1 MIIKKMKNFKF
12 ILIILIIL
20 FQTGN
25 VLSNESIF
33 TVNNI
38 QVNKNTFKNKE
49 ELINIAF
56 KRGFEKL
63 NRKIL
68 LEKDYLKTT
77 KISLKNIKNL
87 VSHYQIVKSIDSFSN
102 NFETVNLYFKREKM
116 YDFYSQN
123 NIKYSDVS
131 GKILKILPVLLLNDE
146 IFIYDNN
153 FFYDNWMNDL
163 KDNESKNIEYIF
175 PVENLETIETLKK
188 NQENLESINLEDIFD
203 EDTEKDN
210 LLVIIDYNKQ
220 NTKFFLKGV
229 VSSKKIIKNISL
241 KNKYKKNFEYGDIL
255 EYLKSEILELVK
267 SQNIIDIGTPSF
279 INVNLK
285 LKNNSDLLLF
295 QNILSEID
303 LIENFNVKE
312 FNNKFAYINIKY
324 YGKIYKIKEK
334 LIKKGLDIKFANNQ
348 WSARLK

>member
-12 ILIILIIL
+12 ILTILIIL

-38 QVNKNTFKNKE
+38 QVNKNTFKNNK

-56 KRGFEKL
+56 RKGFEKL

-87 VSHYQIVKSIDSFSN
+87 VSHYQIVKSVENFTK

-116 YDFYSQN
+116 YDFYNQN

-153 FFYDNWMNDL
+153 FFMITGW
-163 KDNESKNIEYIF
+163 
-175 PVENLETIETLKK
+175 TI
-188 NQENLESINLEDIFD
+188 
-203 EDTEKDN
+203 
-210 LLVIIDYNKQ
+210 
-220 NTKFFLKGV
+220 
-229 VSSKKIIKNISL
+229 
-241 KNKYKKNFEYGDIL
+241 
-255 EYLKSEILELVK
+255 
-267 SQNIIDIGTPSF
+267 
-279 INVNLK
+279 
-285 LKNNSDLLLF
+285 
-295 QNILSEID
+295 
-303 LIENFNVKE
+303 
-312 FNNKFAYINIKY
+312 
-324 YGKIYKIKEK
+324 
-334 LIKKGLDIKFANNQ
+334 
-348 WSARLK
+348 